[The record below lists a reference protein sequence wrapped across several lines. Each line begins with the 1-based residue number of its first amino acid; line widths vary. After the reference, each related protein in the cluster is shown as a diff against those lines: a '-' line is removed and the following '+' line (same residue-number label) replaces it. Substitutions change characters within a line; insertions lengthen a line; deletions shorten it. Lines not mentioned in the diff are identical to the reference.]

1 MDGTERKL
9 NGETVFE
16 GRIFSVTRDEVSL
29 PNGKTGIREIVHHRG
44 AVVVLPLGADGSVTL
59 VRQYRYALGRL
70 TLEAVAG
77 KLEENEDP
85 FLAAQRE
92 LKEETGMKANRWTDL
107 GIICTSPGF
116 TTERLYL
123 YLAEELSTGEQEP
136 DEDEFLELVNMPMED
151 LGILIAQDKI
161 EDSKTIAAYYKA
173 LLVMRAN
180 QNG

>member
-1 MDGTERKL
+1 MDYTERKRT
-9 NGETVFE
+9 GETVFE

-29 PNGKTGIREIVHHRG
+29 PNGKSGVREIVHHRG
-44 AVVVLPLGADGSVTL
+44 AVVVLPVDADGSVTL

-77 KLEENEDP
+77 KLEADEDP
-85 FLAAQRE
+85 FVAAQRE
-92 LKEETGMKANRWTDL
+92 LKEETGMQANRWTDL
-107 GIICTSPGF
+107 GVICTSPGF

-123 YLAEELSTGEQEP
+123 YLAEELSAGEQTP

-151 LGILIAQDKI
+151 LGIMIAQDKI
-161 EDSKTIAAYYKA
+161 EDSKTIATYYKA
-173 LLVMRAN
+173 LLIMREN